1 MKSSA
6 PPAPPARRGRLDL
19 LTLPVLGRLLRWRHA
34 RSTLQTLLLAVGV
47 LVIVDGFLGPS
58 IAPRNAAGALPWVH
72 WRGFVA
78 VALLVVGNAFCF
90 ACPFMLPR
98 RLAKRL
104 FPALRD
110 WPRRLRTKW
119 LAAILLILWFWFYEA
134 FDLWSSPWLTAW
146 VAVGYFVAAFVVD
159 AVFRGATFCKHL
171 CPIGHFHFVNSLV
184 SPFEVKIREAQV
196 CADCDT
202 KDCITGLYEGRVRT
216 PLVQLGAGGSA
227 GSMAGEAEAGEMPAA
242 PRTPGSWGS
251 PTQNGCELWLFQEQ
265 KVGNMDCTFCLDCVH
280 ACPHDNVGVL
290 SRTPGSELWDDRR
303 RSALGRFSRRP
314 DLAALAVVLTF
325 GALVN
330 AFGMIAPVYAV
341 EAWIASI
348 LGTRSEPLVLGILF
362 VAGFVVIPAL
372 AVGGAAWC
380 TRLLAGGR
388 ESVRSL
394 ATKYSYSL
402 VPVGFGVWIAHY
414 LYHFLLGGLAI
425 VPVAQSRLSELG
437 IGMLGSPR
445 WSWSGLL
452 GVGWIQLL
460 EVALVEAGMLL
471 SLVVAYKIASREHG
485 DGRLAIRAFLPWA
498 ILVLGLSLAGLW
510 ILLQPME
517 MRGIT
522 L

>member
-1 MKSSA
+1 MSPSG
-6 PPAPPARRGRLDL
+6 PHPSPAARNRMDL
-19 LTLPVLGRLLRWRHA
+19 LTLPILGRFLRWRHA
-34 RSTLQTLLLAVGV
+34 RSSLQILLLAVGG
-47 LVIVDGFLGPS
+47 LVILDGFMGPEL
-58 IAPRNAAGALPWVH
+58 APRNAAGYLPWVH

-98 RLAKRL
+98 RLAKWL
-104 FPALRD
+104 FPALRN

-119 LAAILLILWFWFYEA
+119 LAAILLVLWFWFYEA

-146 VAVGYFVAAFVVD
+146 VAVGYFVAAFVID

-171 CPIGHFHFVNSLV
+171 CPIGHFHFVNSMV
-184 SPFEVKIREAQV
+184 SPFEVKVRQTQV
-196 CADCDT
+196 CASCDT
-202 KDCITGLYEGRVRT
+202 KDCITGRYEGRVRT
-216 PLVQLGAGGSA
+216 PLALAQLG
-227 GSMAGEAEAGEMPAA
+227 ETPAS
-242 PRTPGSWGS
+242 PRPPRSWGR
-251 PTQNGCELWLFQEQ
+251 PAQNGCELWLFQEQ

-280 ACPHDNVGVL
+280 ACPHDNVGVI
-290 SRTPGSELWDDRR
+290 SRSPGSELWDDSR
-303 RSALGRFSRRP
+303 RSTLGRFSRRP

-330 AFGMIAPVYAV
+330 AFGMVAPVYAV
-341 EAWIASI
+341 EEWIASN

-362 VAGFVVIPAL
+362 LAGLVVIPAL
-372 AVGGAAWC
+372 AVGGAAVC
-380 TRLLAGGR
+380 TRLLTGGR
-388 ESVRSL
+388 DSVRSL

-425 VPVAQSRLSELG
+425 VPVAQSRISDLG
-437 IGMLGSPR
+437 IGVLGSPR
-445 WSWSGLL
+445 WSWSALL
-452 GVGWIQLL
+452 GEGWIQLV
-460 EVALVEAGMLL
+460 EVASVELGMLL
-471 SLVVAYKIASREHG
+471 SLVVAYRIASREHG
-485 DGRLAIRAFLPWA
+485 RGSRAVRAFLPWA